1 MSFTNP
7 KTMDNVSD
15 DGRRK
20 IVRSNKKCPM
30 GKKVCDCPKRS
41 RSVPIK
47 IKKYLSTKNASKGKE
62 LHQHTYKE
70 GNKFS
75 SSNIG
80 HRHPI
85 SSNGRILLAVKTGHR
100 HTLVKKLI

>member
-1 MSFTNP
+1 MSYTNP

-20 IVRSNKKCPM
+20 IVRKKCPV
-30 GKKVCDCPKRS
+30 GKKVCDCPRS
-41 RSVPIK
+41 RSVPLK
-47 IKKYLSTKNASKGKE
+47 VRKYKSTKNASKGKP

-70 GNKFS
+70 GSKFS
-75 SSNIG
+75 SSNVG

-85 SSNGRILLAVKTGHR
+85 SSNGRILLAAKTGHR
-100 HTLVKKLI
+100 HTLVKLL